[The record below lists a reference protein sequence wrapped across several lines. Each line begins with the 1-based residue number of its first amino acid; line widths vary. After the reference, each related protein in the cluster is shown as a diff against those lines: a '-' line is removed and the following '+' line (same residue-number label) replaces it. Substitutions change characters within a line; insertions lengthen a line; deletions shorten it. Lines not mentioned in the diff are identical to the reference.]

1 MQLKLLRI
9 IVDGFVVLESQNVN
23 VVGVIAV
30 TESFKPQTEKKK
42 AIQIRQIS
50 PATLESIRS
59 IPGLPKTTKIAVG
72 SLLFN

>member
-9 IVDGFVVLESQNVN
+9 IVDGFVVLESQNVD

-30 TESFKPQTEKKK
+30 TESSKPQTEKKK

-50 PATLESIRS
+50 PATLESIRGTQRTS
-59 IPGLPKTTKIAVG
+59 EL
-72 SLLFN
+72 SQMDFSMF